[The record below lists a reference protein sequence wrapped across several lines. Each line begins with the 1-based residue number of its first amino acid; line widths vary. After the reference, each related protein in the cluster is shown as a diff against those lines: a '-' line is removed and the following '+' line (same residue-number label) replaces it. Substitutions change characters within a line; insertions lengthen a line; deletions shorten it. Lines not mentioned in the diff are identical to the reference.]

1 MGMNMMEMIM
11 SAAGGQAPQQLG
23 SQFGLNEQQSQS
35 ALAALLPAIS
45 SGLKQNSASPQ
56 GLAGLLGALQNGSHD
71 QYLENPANL
80 GRPEAVAEGN
90 GILGHLFGSKD
101 VSRAVAGRAS
111 EQSGVPV
118 DILKKMLPM
127 VAMMAMGSLGK
138 QTQGAGMFNQAQ
150 GQSGGGLQG
159 MIAQMAMQ
167 QLTGGG
173 QSKGGLGGLLGG
185 LLGGGGAR
193 RQQQQMQQQANQ
205 AHQSGLGMLGKMLDA
220 DGDGS
225 SMDDILGML
234 MKR

>member
-1 MGMNMMEMIM
+1 MGMNMMDMIM

-23 SQFGLNEQQSQS
+23 SQFGLNPQQSQS
-35 ALAALLPAIS
+35 AIAALLPAIS
-45 SGLKQNSASPQ
+45 SGLKQNAGSPQ
-56 GLAGLLGALQNGSHD
+56 GLAGLLGALQNGGHD

-90 GILGHLFGSKD
+90 GVLGHLFGTKE
-101 VSRAVAGRAS
+101 VSRAVAGRAA
-111 EQSGVPV
+111 EKSGVSA

-127 VAMMAMGSLGK
+127 VAMMAMGSLNK
-138 QTQGAGMFNQAQ
+138 QTRGAGMLNQ
-150 GQSGGGLQG
+150 GGSLQSMLG
-159 MIAQMAMQ
+159 QMAMQ
-167 QLTGGG
+167 QLTGGS

-193 RQQQQMQQQANQ
+193 RQQQQMQQQASQ
-205 AHQSGLGMLGKMLDA
+205 AHQSGLGMLGNMLDA

>member
-1 MGMNMMEMIM
+1 MGVNMMEMIM
-11 SAAGGQAPQQLG
+11 QAAGGQAPQQIG
-23 SQFGLNEQQSQS
+23 SQFGLDAQQSQS
-35 ALAALLPAIS
+35 AIAALLPAIS
-45 SGLKQNSASPQ
+45 TGLKQNSGTPQ
-56 GLAGLLGALQNGSHD
+56 GLAGLLGALQNGGHD
-71 QYLENPANL
+71 QYLDNPANL
-80 GRPEAVAEGN
+80 SRQDAINEGN
-90 GILGHLFGSKD
+90 GILGHLFGSKE

-111 EQSGVPV
+111 EQSGISS

-138 QTQGAGMFNQAQ
+138 QTRGAGMFNNAQ
-150 GQSGGGLQG
+150 GGGGLQG

-167 QLTGGG
+167 QLTGGA

-185 LLGGGGAR
+185 LLGGGAR
-193 RQQQQMQQQANQ
+193 RQQAQMQLQASA
-205 AHQSGLGMLGKMLDA
+205 AHQQGLGMLGKMLDA